1 MNDMFVREDISKPEN
16 RINLAIFHLLMID
29 EFREWIFNKL
39 NIDVNSTVY
48 PVTNSGGNRP
58 DMIIKNG
65 EKVIGC
71 IEVEIGNENVSQTL
85 AYSKC
90 YDRVFTISGLKRHN
104 SDLSL
109 EHVKDFINAAERS
122 KFNSQQILSL
132 NYLSKLIDSYIYGFD
147 TNSRTQISE
156 KVSGHPF
163 FNKII
168 KELSDLISGDF
179 SKIYPGQIGI
189 DTVKDEGLSLKVYSR
204 LSNNNKLALIS
215 RSGGR
220 DTIIFQSA
228 LKYRKYLSNKPEA
241 VERWIEFVDG
251 QLNGDIKTL
260 DENKR
265 VSIPIDKIDNENL
278 KIMIIL
284 IRNLV

>member
-1 MNDMFVREDISKPEN
+1 MIDMFVREDISKPEN

-29 EFREWIFNKL
+29 EFREWVFNKL

-168 KELSDLISGDF
+168 KELSDLISDDF

-189 DTVKDEGLSLKVYSR
+189 DTVKDEGFSLSVYSF
-204 LSNNNKLALIS
+204 LGSKKNVKLIF
-215 RSGGR
+215 RRGGKDEIR
-220 DTIIFQSA
+220 FQSSI
-228 LKYRKYLSNKPEA
+228 KYRKYLASKLSIVND
-241 VERWIEFVDG
+241 WINF
-251 QLNGDIKTL
+251 I
-260 DENKR
+260 ENDMNCN
-265 VSIPIDKIDNENL
+265 VSILEEKNNLPVPLSHFDDDKIN
-278 KIMIIL
+278 KMIEL
-284 IRNLV
+284 IRKLA

>member
-90 YDRVFTISGLKRHN
+90 YDRVFTISGLKSHN
-104 SDLSL
+104 TDLSL

-156 KVSGHPF
+156 KVSENPF

-189 DTVKDEGLSLKVYSR
+189 DTVKDEGFSLKVYSR

-228 LKYRKYLSNKPEA
+228 DKYKKYIPSKLDA
-241 VERWIEFVDG
+241 VNSWIDFIENELHG
-251 QLNGDIKTL
+251 EISKLGLNNRI
-260 DENKR
+260 
-265 VSIPIDKIDNENL
+265 SIPIRKFDDGKIQKML
-278 KIMIIL
+278 IL
-284 IRNLV
+284 IRKLA